1 MKAKEI
7 RDLSTE
13 EIASQIAEEKEQ
25 LSTLQF
31 QHAIADLQN
40 PMILRDKRRFIAPPG
55 DDPQGAST
63 GRRNRLNNPLKVVG
77 EETVYGSP
85 SPT

>member
-13 EIASQIAEEKEQ
+13 EIQTQITEEKEQ
-25 LSTLQF
+25 LSHLLF

-40 PMILRDKRRFIAPPG
+40 PMILRDKRRFIARLETILKERL
-55 DDPQGAST
+55 AS
-63 GRRNRLNNPLKVVG
+63 
-77 EETVYGSP
+77 EETA
-85 SPT
+85 

>member
-13 EIASQIAEEKEQ
+13 EIQTQITEEKEQ
-25 LSTLQF
+25 LSHLQF

-40 PMILRDKRRFIAPPG
+40 PMILRDKRRFIA
-55 DDPQGAST
+55 
-63 GRRNRLNNPLKVVG
+63 RLETILKERLSV
-77 EETVYGSP
+77 EETA
-85 SPT
+85 

>member
-13 EIASQIAEEKEQ
+13 EIQTQITEEKEQ
-25 LSTLQF
+25 LSHLQF

-40 PMILRDKRRFIAPPG
+40 PMVLRDKRRFIA
-55 DDPQGAST
+55 
-63 GRRNRLNNPLKVVG
+63 RLETILKERLS
-77 EETVYGSP
+77 EEAAA
-85 SPT
+85 

>member
-13 EIASQIAEEKEQ
+13 EIQTRITDENEQ
-25 LSTLQF
+25 LHNLRF

-40 PMILRDKRRFIAPPG
+40 PMVLRHKRRLIAQLETILRQRSK
-55 DDPQGAST
+55 
-63 GRRNRLNNPLKVVG
+63 
-77 EETVYGSP
+77 EEAVA
-85 SPT
+85 

>member
-13 EIASQIAEEKEQ
+13 EIQTQITEEKEQ
-25 LSTLQF
+25 LSHLLF

-40 PMILRDKRRFIAPPG
+40 PMVLRDKRRFIA
-55 DDPQGAST
+55 
-63 GRRNRLNNPLKVVG
+63 RLETILK
-77 EETVYGSP
+77 ERLSAAETA
-85 SPT
+85 

>member
-13 EIASQIAEEKEQ
+13 EIKSQIAEEREQ
-25 LSTLQF
+25 LNTLQF

-40 PMILRDKRRFIAPPG
+40 PMILRDKRRFIA
-55 DDPQGAST
+55 
-63 GRRNRLNNPLKVVG
+63 RLETILKERQLA
-77 EETVYGSP
+77 EETA
-85 SPT
+85 

>member
-13 EIASQIAEEKEQ
+13 EIKSQIAEEREQ
-25 LSTLQF
+25 LNTLHF

-40 PMILRDKRRFIAPPG
+40 PMILRDKRRFIA
-55 DDPQGAST
+55 
-63 GRRNRLNNPLKVVG
+63 RLETILKERQLA
-77 EETVYGSP
+77 EETA
-85 SPT
+85 

>member
-13 EIASQIAEEKEQ
+13 EIKSQIAEEKEQ
-25 LSTLQF
+25 LHNLQF

-40 PMILRDKRRFIAPPG
+40 PMILRDKRRFIA
-55 DDPQGAST
+55 
-63 GRRNRLNNPLKVVG
+63 RLETILKERLLT
-77 EETVYGSP
+77 EETA
-85 SPT
+85 

>member
-13 EIASQIAEEKEQ
+13 EIKSQIAEEREQ
-25 LSTLQF
+25 LNTLQF

-40 PMILRDKRRFIAPPG
+40 PMILRDKRRFIA
-55 DDPQGAST
+55 
-63 GRRNRLNNPLKVVG
+63 RLETILK
-77 EETVYGSP
+77 ERHLAAETA
-85 SPT
+85 

>member
-13 EIASQIAEEKEQ
+13 EIKSQIAEEREQ
-25 LSTLQF
+25 LNTLQF

-40 PMILRDKRRFIAPPG
+40 PMILRDKRRFIARFE
-55 DDPQGAST
+55 T
-63 GRRNRLNNPLKVVG
+63 ILKERQLA
-77 EETVYGSP
+77 EETA
-85 SPT
+85 

>member
-13 EIASQIAEEKEQ
+13 EIQTRITDENEQ
-25 LSTLQF
+25 LHNLHF

-40 PMILRDKRRFIAPPG
+40 PMLMRHKRRLIAQLETILRE
-55 DDPQGAST
+55 
-63 GRRNRLNNPLKVVG
+63 RLNEEVVA
-77 EETVYGSP
+77 
-85 SPT
+85 

>member
-13 EIASQIAEEKEQ
+13 EIQTQIKEEKEQ
-25 LSTLQF
+25 LTHLQF

-40 PMILRDKRRFIAPPG
+40 PMILRDKRRFIA
-55 DDPQGAST
+55 
-63 GRRNRLNNPLKVVG
+63 RLETILKERLMQ
-77 EETVYGSP
+77 EEAA
-85 SPT
+85 

>member
-13 EIASQIAEEKEQ
+13 EIKSQIAEEREQ
-25 LSTLQF
+25 LNTLQF

-40 PMILRDKRRFIAPPG
+40 PMILRDKRPFIA
-55 DDPQGAST
+55 
-63 GRRNRLNNPLKVVG
+63 RLETILKERQLA
-77 EETVYGSP
+77 EETA
-85 SPT
+85 

>member
-13 EIASQIAEEKEQ
+13 EIQTQITEEKEQ
-25 LSTLQF
+25 LSHLQF

-40 PMILRDKRRFIAPPG
+40 PMILRDKRRFIA
-55 DDPQGAST
+55 
-63 GRRNRLNNPLKVVG
+63 RRETILKERLMQ
-77 EETVYGSP
+77 EEAA
-85 SPT
+85 

>member
-13 EIASQIAEEKEQ
+13 EIKSQIAEEREQ
-25 LSTLQF
+25 LNTLQF

-40 PMILRDKRRFIAPPG
+40 PMILRDKRRFIA
-55 DDPQGAST
+55 
-63 GRRNRLNNPLKVVG
+63 RLETILKERQLA
-77 EETVYGSP
+77 EEMA
-85 SPT
+85 

>member
-40 PMILRDKRRFIAPPG
+40 PMILRDKRRFIA
-55 DDPQGAST
+55 
-63 GRRNRLNNPLKVVG
+63 RLETILKERQLA
-77 EETVYGSP
+77 EETA
-85 SPT
+85 

>member
-13 EIASQIAEEKEQ
+13 EIQTQITEEKEQ
-25 LSTLQF
+25 LSHLQF

-40 PMILRDKRRFIAPPG
+40 PMILRDKRRFIA
-55 DDPQGAST
+55 
-63 GRRNRLNNPLKVVG
+63 RLETILKERLMQ
-77 EETVYGSP
+77 EETA
-85 SPT
+85 